1 MIYVIERDGR
11 AVGLTNDANAV
22 TKLDGKHGTLTLRW
36 ANEQE
41 QAEFARLAATRKSWL
56 ARVRAWLGL

>member
-11 AVGLTNDANAV
+11 AVGLTNNANAV
-22 TKLDGKHGTLTLRW
+22 AKLDGKHGTLTLRW

-41 QAEFARLAATRKSWL
+41 QAEFARLAASRKPWL
-56 ARVRAWLGL
+56 ARIVTWLRG